1 MTSLQDHVTVVIP
14 TRHRPDLVTRAV
26 ESALA
31 QTYGALEVVV
41 VVDGPDPE
49 TAGRLNAL
57 GAPRLSVIEL
67 ERNVGA
73 AEARN
78 VGVHRAKGAWI
89 AFLDDDDHWMP
100 EKIAV
105 QMAARPAGVRYPIM
119 SCRCQVPTARGTYVW
134 PRRLATPDD
143 AIDEYLFVRRGL
155 FKGETFATTSTLLI
169 PRELLLRQPIPKS
182 MFDDWEWMITCSRIE
197 GCRLITVPEVLAV
210 HYTETDRVTLSTCF
224 NIDRALGW
232 AESMQTR
239 MSPRAYASLLMQAV
253 GGEAA
258 ARTAAARWRI
268 LRSVWRGGRPTPM
281 ALATYLM
288 HSLMPVGLR
297 RRMRKVL
304 FSAPGAA

>member
-31 QTYGALEVVV
+31 QTYRALEVIVV
-41 VVDGPDPE
+41 IDGPDPE

-57 GAPRLSVIEL
+57 ADPRLTVLEL

-78 VGVHRAKGAWI
+78 IGVHRGKGAWV

-105 QMAARPAGVRYPIM
+105 QMAARPAGVRYPII

-134 PRRLATPDD
+134 PRRLATPGD

-155 FKGETFATTSTLLI
+155 FKGETFAPTTTLLA
-169 PRELLLRQPIPKS
+169 PRELLLRHPIPKS
-182 MFDDWEWMITCSRIE
+182 MFDDWEWLITCSRIE
-197 GCRLITVPEVLAV
+197 GCALITVPEVLAV
-210 HYTETDRVTLSTCF
+210 HYTENNRVSLSTCH
-224 NIDRALGW
+224 NINAALGW
-232 AESMQTR
+232 AMSMRTK
-239 MSPRAYASLLMQAV
+239 MSPRAYASLLMQAM

-258 ARTAAARWRI
+258 ARPAAVRWRI
-268 LRSVWRGGRPTPM
+268 LSTAWRDGRPTPM

-288 HSLMPVGLR
+288 HSLMPVNLR
-297 RRMRKVL
+297 RSVRKVL
-304 FSAPGAA
+304 FSASSPA